1 MTAIQR
7 SNIYL
12 KFIEIM
18 LIYKKGIININSSL
32 QMKFNGKW
40 LSELRFT
47 VGLQLTLSRQVGQ
60 LIIQLAKE
68 K

>member
-1 MTAIQR
+1 MTAIQG

>member
-1 MTAIQR
+1 MAAIQR

>member
-1 MTAIQR
+1 MTAIQG

-60 LIIQLAKE
+60 LII
-68 K
+68 